1 VESMSARTTNE
12 PASAKDMRPAWRA
25 QRGRAS
31 ADRCI
36 MDDGGV
42 HPSSHARC
50 AMDAVCPM
58 CRQALRA
65 RMLVVFENS
74 SILAIAIVVES
85 MSARTTNEPASAKDM
100 RPAWRAQRG
109 RASAD
114 RCIMDDGGV
123 HPSSHARCAMDA
135 VCPMCRQALRARML
149 VVFENSS
156 ILAIAIVV
164 DEALFWV
171 LLFGGLVARYL
182 LRRRRLSTVLL
193 AGAPVVDLV
202 LVALTLTD
210 VARGSEPSGVHALAA
225 VYL

>member
-1 VESMSARTTNE
+1 
-12 PASAKDMRPAWRA
+12 
-25 QRGRAS
+25 
-31 ADRCI
+31 
-36 MDDGGV
+36 
-42 HPSSHARC
+42 
-50 AMDAVCPM
+50 
-58 CRQALRA
+58 
-65 RMLVVFENS
+65 
-74 SILAIAIVVES
+74 
-85 MSARTTNEPASAKDM
+85 
-100 RPAWRAQRG
+100 
-109 RASAD
+109 
-114 RCIMDDGGV
+114 
-123 HPSSHARCAMDA
+123 
-135 VCPMCRQALRARML
+135 ML

-225 VYL
+225 VYLGVSLAFGPHIVRWADGWFTCRYAGGPRPQKVPPTGPVRLRHEWQDFLRALLAWVIAVPFLLVMQLVSGWRVPQTVEDLADGGVLWAATGLLSIVVVLWFVTGPVYAAIFLRRAPRSSGAGSQA